1 MGAEAGARRWHA
13 GAVRAWTVGSGLVEA
28 DGRLLLVANR
38 RRDGRIDW
46 TPPGGVIDEG
56 EDVLAGLTR
65 EVAEE
70 TGITVTAWEGPV
82 YRVEA
87 EHAEAGWSMRVEVH
101 RATSWSGELRVGD
114 DPDGIVVDA
123 RFVPVSECDAVLA
136 ETWQLITE
144 PVGAWLTE
152 RFVDDRLY
160 RYRVDGADRASLT
173 VTRL

>member
-1 MGAEAGARRWHA
+1 M
-13 GAVRAWTVGSGLVEA
+13 
-28 DGRLLLVANR
+28 LLVANR

-56 EDVLAGLTR
+56 EDLVEGLTR
-65 EVAEE
+65 EVEEE
-70 TGITVTAWEGPV
+70 TGLVVAGWEGPV

-87 EHAEAGWSMRVEVH
+87 ENADAGWTMRVEVH
-101 RATSWSGELRVGD
+101 RATSWSGRLRVGQ

-123 RFVPVSECDAVLA
+123 RFVPVTECDAVLA

-144 PVGAWLTE
+144 PMGAWLSE
-152 RFVDDRLY
+152 RFADDRVY
-160 RYRVDGADRASLT
+160 RYRVAGADRASHV

>member
-1 MGAEAGARRWHA
+1 MLSV
-13 GAVRAWTVGSGLVEA
+13 VRAWTVGSGLLEV
-28 DGRLLLVANR
+28 DGELLLVANR

-65 EVAEE
+65 EVEEE
-70 TGITVTAWEGPV
+70 TGLNVTGWEGPV

-87 EHAEAGWSMRVEVH
+87 EHAEAGWTMRVEVH
-101 RATSWSGELRVGD
+101 RATGWTGELRVGD

-123 RFVPVSECDAVLA
+123 RFVPVSECDVVLA

-144 PVGAWLTE
+144 PVGAWLAE
-152 RFVDDRLY
+152 RFVDERLY
-160 RYRVDGADRASLT
+160 RYKVGGADRASLT

>member
-1 MGAEAGARRWHA
+1 M
-13 GAVRAWTVGSGLVEA
+13 AVRAWTVASGLLEVGGE
-28 DGRLLLVANR
+28 LLLVANR

-46 TPPGGVIDEG
+46 TPPGGVVDEG

-70 TGITVTAWEGPV
+70 TGLHVTGWQGPV

-87 EHAEAGWSMRVEVH
+87 EHPDAGWTMRVEVH
-101 RATSWSGELRVGD
+101 QATGWTGDLTVGA

-123 RFVPVSECDAVLA
+123 RFVPLDECRSVLA

-144 PVGAWLTE
+144 PVGAWLSE
-152 RFVDDRLY
+152 RFLDDRVY
-160 RYRVDGADRASLT
+160 RYTVGGSDRSTLT
-173 VTRL
+173 VTRR

>member
-1 MGAEAGARRWHA
+1 LLE
-13 GAVRAWTVGSGLVEA
+13 V
-28 DGRLLLVANR
+28 DGQLLLVANM

-65 EVAEE
+65 EVEEE
-70 TGITVTAWEGPV
+70 TGLSVTGWEGPV

-87 EHAEAGWSMRVEVH
+87 EHAAAGWTMRVEVH
-101 RATSWSGELRVGD
+101 RATGWTGELRVGE

-123 RFVPVSECDAVLA
+123 RFVPVAECDVVLA
-136 ETWQLITE
+136 ESWQLITE
-144 PVGAWLTE
+144 PVGAWLVE

-160 RYRVDGADRASLT
+160 RYRVDGERPSLT

>member
-1 MGAEAGARRWHA
+1 MPGVAPARWHA
-13 GAVRAWTVGSGLVEA
+13 VAVRAWTVGSGLVEG
-28 DGRLLLVANR
+28 DGGLLLVANR

-46 TPPGGVIDEG
+46 TPPGGVIDDG
-56 EDVLAGLTR
+56 EDVVAGLTR

-70 TGITVTAWEGPV
+70 TGLTVTAWEGPV

-101 RATSWSGELRVGD
+101 RATRWTGELRVGD

-144 PVGAWLTE
+144 PVGAWLSE
-152 RFVDDRLY
+152 RFLDDRLY

>member
-1 MGAEAGARRWHA
+1 
-13 GAVRAWTVGSGLVEA
+13 VRAWTVGSGLVEA
-28 DGRLLLVANR
+28 DGRLLLVGQPAPGR
-38 RRDGRIDW
+38 RIDW

-160 RYRVDGADRASLT
+160 RYRVDGADRASLV

>member
-1 MGAEAGARRWHA
+1 M
-13 GAVRAWTVGSGLVEA
+13 RAWTVGSGLVEGD
-28 DGRLLLVANR
+28 DGLLLVANR

-56 EDVLAGLTR
+56 EDLVEGLTR

-70 TGITVTAWEGPV
+70 TGLVVAAWEGPV

-87 EHAEAGWSMRVEVH
+87 ENADAGWTMRVEVH
-101 RATSWSGELRVGD
+101 RATSWSGELLVGH

-144 PVGAWLTE
+144 PMGAWLTE
-152 RFVDDRLY
+152 RFTDERLY
-160 RYRVDGADRASLT
+160 RYRVGGADRSSLV

>member
-1 MGAEAGARRWHA
+1 MLGG
-13 GAVRAWTVGSGLVEA
+13 VRAWTVGSGLVE
-28 DGRLLLVANR
+28 GEGGLLLVANQ

-46 TPPGGVIDEG
+46 TPPGGVIDDG
-56 EDVLAGLTR
+56 EDMVAGLTR
-65 EVAEE
+65 EVEEE
-70 TGITVTAWEGPV
+70 TGLVVTGWEGPV

-87 EHAEAGWSMRVEVH
+87 EHAEAGWTMRVEVH
-101 RATSWSGELRVGD
+101 RATAWSGELRVGD

-123 RFVPVSECDAVLA
+123 RFVPITECDAVLA

-160 RYRVDGADRASLT
+160 RYQVGGSSRASLT
-173 VTRL
+173 VVRLEA

>member
-1 MGAEAGARRWHA
+1 M
-13 GAVRAWTVGSGLVEA
+13 GSGLLEL
-28 DGRLLLVANR
+28 DGQLLLVANQ

-65 EVAEE
+65 EVEEE
-70 TGITVTAWEGPV
+70 TGLCVTGWEGPV

-87 EHAEAGWSMRVEVH
+87 EHAAAGWTMRVEVH
-101 RATSWSGELRVGD
+101 RATGWTGELRVGE

-123 RFVPVSECDAVLA
+123 RFVPVAECDVVLA